1 MRARSSQPAAPTAEL
16 ELARLC
22 TGTAARR
29 GAAAARLQRLGA
41 TVDWSAM
48 TALLQANRLLPL
60 LGPRLLALPE
70 TEPGEEFDAAVAES
84 LTAGRHQAALL
95 QMVADLVVDELGRGG
110 IAATPLKGPSLSE
123 AIYADPG
130 RRQSSD
136 VDLLVAAEHLGA
148 AVEVARGLGYG
159 PPSDRVDRRGLPL
172 LHFSLV
178 HERGELPP
186 LELHWRIH
194 WYDTRFAAERLLPPA
209 GSTAGWRPGPA
220 AELAALLLYY
230 ARDGFVGLR
239 QATDLGAWWD
249 RHGEQVEAGA
259 LAALADNYP
268 RLRPALA
275 SSARM
280 AAASVG
286 LPAPSG
292 LEPSARGRLAVDLA
306 RRAPLIRS
314 QEQLFAQ
321 IGLIDGLLSPR
332 RGRRAFLRRQIA
344 PPREVIEGRARKN
357 GREGRPPSP
366 AGFAVR
372 TLFRYCLTLS
382 TLLRPR
388 QGALA

>member
-1 MRARSSQPAAPTAEL
+1 MTRSAQPAVPTAEL

-29 GAAAARLQRLGA
+29 AAATARLGELGA
-41 TVDWSAM
+41 EVDWGEL
-48 TALLQANRLLPL
+48 TTLLRANRLLPL
-60 LGPRLLALPE
+60 LGPRLLELAE
-70 TEPGEEFDAAVAES
+70 VDPGEQLATAVAES
-84 LTAGRHQAALL
+84 LAAGRHQAMLL
-95 QMVADLVVDELGRGG
+95 QTAADLVVAELGERG

-123 AIYADPG
+123 AIYGDPG

-159 PPSDRVDRRGLPL
+159 SPSDRVDRRGLPL

-194 WYDTRFAAERLLPPA
+194 WYETRFAGERLLPRQLA
-209 GSTAGWRPGPA
+209 AAGWRPDPVD
-220 AELAALLLYY
+220 ELAALLLYY

-249 RHGEQVEAGA
+249 RHGEGVEAGA
-259 LAALADNYP
+259 LAALAARYP
-268 RLRPALA
+268 RLGPVLSTSALMAALA
-275 SSARM
+275 
-280 AAASVG
+280 VG
-286 LPAPSG
+286 LPNPSG
-292 LEPSARGRLAVDLA
+292 LEPPARGRLAIDLA
-306 RRAPLIRS
+306 RRAPLLRS

-321 IGLIDGLLSPR
+321 IGLVDGLLSPR

-372 TLFRYCLTLS
+372 TVFRYGLTLS
-382 TLLRPR
+382 MLLRPR
-388 QGALA
+388 HGAPA

>member
-1 MRARSSQPAAPTAEL
+1 MTAAASPPAAPTAEL
-16 ELARLC
+16 ELAHLC

-29 GAAAARLQRLGA
+29 GATAPRIRQLGA
-41 TVDWSAM
+41 AVDWDEL
-48 TALLQANRLLPL
+48 TALLRDNRLLPL
-60 LGPRLLALPE
+60 LGPRLLELPGV
-70 TEPGEEFDAAVAES
+70 EPGERLAAAVSES
-84 LTAGRHQAALL
+84 LAAGRHQAMLL
-95 QMVADLVVDELGRGG
+95 QTVADLVAAELDQRG

-123 AIYADPG
+123 AVYGDPG

-136 VDLLVAAEHLGA
+136 VDLLVAAEHLGE
-148 AVEVARGLGYG
+148 AVAVARGLGYG

-194 WYDTRFAAERLLPPA
+194 WYDTRFAAERLLPPEGA
-209 GSTAGWRPGPA
+209 ATDWRPGPVD
-220 AELAALLLYY
+220 ELAALLLYY
-230 ARDGFVGLR
+230 GRDGFVGLR

-249 RHGEQVEAGA
+249 RHGERVEAGA
-259 LAALADNYP
+259 LAALAARYP
-268 RLRPALA
+268 RLHPVL
-275 SSARM
+275 STSARM
-280 AAASVG
+280 ATLAVG
-286 LPAPSG
+286 LPAAAR
-292 LEPSARGRLAVDLA
+292 LEPPARGRLAIDLA
-306 RRAPLIRS
+306 RRAPLLRS

-357 GREGRPPSP
+357 GRQGRPPTP

-372 TLFRYCLTLS
+372 TLFRYGLTLA

-388 QGALA
+388 QALA

>member
-1 MRARSSQPAAPTAEL
+1 MTVRPDRAPSAEL
-16 ELARLC
+16 ELAALC

-29 GAAAARLQRLGA
+29 AAAAPRLRQLGE
-41 TVDWSAM
+41 TVDWGTLA
-48 TALLQANRLLPL
+48 ALLRANRLLPL
-60 LGPRLLALPE
+60 LGPRILALPDAD
-70 TEPGEEFDAAVAES
+70 PGEEFSGAVAES

-95 QMVADLVVDELGRGG
+95 QMVGDLVIGELSQRG

-123 AIYADPG
+123 AIHGDPG

-136 VDLLVAAEHLGA
+136 VDLLVAAEHLGS
-148 AVEVARGLGYG
+148 AVAVARGIGYAT
-159 PPSDRVDRRGLPL
+159 PIDRVDRRGLPQ

-194 WYDTRFAAERLLPPA
+194 WYETRFAAERLLPP
-209 GSTAGWRPGPA
+209 STAAAGWRPQPA
-220 AELAALLLYY
+220 DELAALLLYY

-249 RHGEQVEAGA
+249 RRGSQVEAGA
-259 LAALADNYP
+259 LAELVARYP

-275 SSARM
+275 TAARM
-280 AAASVG
+280 ATRAVG
-286 LPAPSG
+286 LPPATG
-292 LEPSARGRLAVDLA
+292 LEPPARGRLAIDLA
-306 RRAPLIRS
+306 RHAPLVRS

-344 PPREVIEGRARKN
+344 PPREVIEGRALKN
-357 GREGRPPSP
+357 GRTGRPPSP

-372 TLFRYCLTLS
+372 TLLRFGLTLAA
-382 TLLRPR
+382 LLRPR
-388 QGALA
+388 HGAWT